1 MADILFTSRV
11 ALDPAT
17 GTLARNAQFQVY
29 AIDDTTY
36 STPLSITDPTG
47 VPISAVRST
56 DQGVTEPFKAP
67 EGHSQVVLRSG
78 SYAIPI
84 DSLDAIDKRLDGV
97 EQSVQA
103 AESSAASAAASAES
117 AVRSVNGTFPDP
129 TGNVEIS
136 VSGGGTGT
144 GGDVTWGNLPGRPAT
159 FPPSG
164 HSHPRSEI
172 SDATALGRQL
182 LGATDAQSARAII
195 QAGTGNGTSN
205 LTLGTS
211 ATTAAPG
218 NHTHPQYV
226 DQAQAAAIADARIAA
241 SGGGGGGGSILVWRY
256 QSGAYPA
263 LPSTAPAGVAL
274 IHAIGPL
281 QPSSVP
287 SWVGNEPGQVPAEYI
302 YNGGLT

>member
-1 MADILFTSRV
+1 MAGILFTSRV

-17 GTLARNAQFQVY
+17 GTLVRNAQFQVY

-56 DQGVTEPFKAP
+56 DQGVTEPFNAP
-67 EGHSQVVLRSG
+67 DGHDSVVIRSG
-78 SYAIPI
+78 GYAIPI
-84 DSLDAIDKRLDGV
+84 ESLEAIRGSVDAA
-97 EQSVQA
+97 ESAAAA
-103 AESSAASAAASAES
+103 AESSAAAAAASVEN
-117 AVRSVNGTFPDP
+117 AVRSVNGSFPDSS
-129 TGNVEIS
+129 GNVEIATG
-136 VSGGGTGT
+136 GGGTG
-144 GGDVTWGNLPGRPAT
+144 GGDVTWSNLPGRPAT

-164 HSHPRSEI
+164 HSHTRSEI